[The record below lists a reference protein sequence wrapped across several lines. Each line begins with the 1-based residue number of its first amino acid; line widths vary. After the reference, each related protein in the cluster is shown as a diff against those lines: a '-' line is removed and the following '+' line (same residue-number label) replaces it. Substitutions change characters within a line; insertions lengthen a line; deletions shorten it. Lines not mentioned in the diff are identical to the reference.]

1 MGTSDTDPLVDSYSN
16 RIGVP
21 STADEAYGY
30 WVFGVLAGF
39 VGIGLLMLI
48 LVAITSYKY
57 SHPPRWEILSFLIA
71 TSISDTAGAM
81 ERGAGIA
88 IAAIGLLFL
97 VIGPIIRL
105 PLQRKATLL
114 SYLGALICL
123 LAVGWFVTAFP
134 DNWTAQFTNSEVQ
147 IIGLYGLGILIIALG
162 SVFVP
167 LLTSPREEQLAAESR
182 AARAESERDAA
193 IAEAEDRA
201 REAERQAEEAKRQAD
216 AAVDERAE
224 RELLEAELRRIG
236 DSQSQFELFTDR
248 SGKHRWRLRH
258 RNRNIIADSSQGY
271 SSRQNAQKGLSAVKR
286 DAFGAT
292 VVDLDRLD
300 EEVTVESVD
309 DAVEGD
315 DAPEFVDEVESKAA
329 FETYED
335 AGGDHRWRLRHDN
348 GNIIADS
355 SEGYSSTSSR
365 DDAVER
371 VRGYVQSADYL
382 RIKPAAFELFRDRAG
397 NYRWR
402 LLYKNGNILADS
414 GQGYASRQKA
424 RQGLESVQRNVA
436 EDGNAEFEVYEDNAG
451 EYRWRLRHR
460 NGNIIADSGEGY
472 ASESG
477 AEDAVVR
484 VRSYAPVAHVLDIGS
499 AAFEIYRDAAEEW
512 RWRLRHRNG
521 NILADSGQGYAARSG
536 VEAAINGVKRNAP
549 NADVA
554 ES

>member
-1 MGTSDTDPLVDSYSN
+1 MGTSDTNPLVDSYSN

-21 STADEAYGY
+21 STANEAYGY
-30 WVFGVLAGF
+30 WVFVFGVLAGF
-39 VGIGLLMLI
+39 VGIALVML
-48 LVAITSYKY
+48 
-57 SHPPRWEILSFLIA
+57 
-71 TSISDTAGAM
+71 SDSAGAM

-88 IAAIGLLFL
+88 IAAIGLLL
-97 VIGPIIRL
+97 LIIGPIIRL
-105 PLQRKATLL
+105 PLKRKATLL
-114 SYLGALICL
+114 SYLGALCCL
-123 LAVGWFVTAFP
+123 AAVAWFVTAFP
-134 DNWTAQFTNSEVQ
+134 DNWSAQFNNSEVA
-147 IIGLYGLGILIIALG
+147 IIGLYGVGILIIALG

-167 LLTSPREEQLAAESR
+167 LLTSPREEQLAAETR
-182 AARAESERDAA
+182 AAGAESERDAA

-201 REAERQAEEAKRQAD
+201 REAERQAEEAQRQAD
-216 AAVDERAE
+216 VAAEERAE
-224 RELLEAELRRIG
+224 RELLEAELVRIG

-248 SGKHRWRLRH
+248 GGKYRWRLRH

-292 VVDLDRLD
+292 VVDLDKLD
-300 EEVTVESVD
+300 EVTVDSVD
-309 DAVEGD
+309 EAVEGD
-315 DAPEFVDEVESKAA
+315 DAPEFVDEIESRAE

-335 AGGDHRWRLRHDN
+335 SGGEHRWRLRHDN

-355 SEGYSSTSSR
+355 SQGYGSASSR

-371 VRGYVQSADYL
+371 VSQYVQSADSL
-382 RIKPAAFELFRDRAG
+382 RLKPAAFELFRDRAG
-397 NYRWR
+397 KYRWR

-436 EDGNAEFEVYEDNAG
+436 EDGNADFEVYEDSGG
-451 EYRWRLRHR
+451 EYRWRLVHR

-472 ASESG
+472 ASKSG
-477 AEDAVVR
+477 AEDAVER
-484 VRSYAPVAHVLDIGS
+484 IRSYAPVAHVLDIGS
-499 AAFEIYRDAAEEW
+499 AAFEIYRDNAEEW

-521 NILADSGQGYAARSG
+521 NILADSGEGYASRSG
-536 VEAAINGVKRNAP
+536 VEDAINSVKQNGP

-554 ES
+554 DS

>member
-1 MGTSDTDPLVDSYSN
+1 MSTSDTDPLVASYSN

-105 PLQRKATLL
+105 PLKRKATLL

-193 IAEAEDRA
+193 IAGAKDRA
-201 REAERQAEEAKRQAD
+201 REAQRQAEEARRQAD
-216 AAVDERAE
+216 AAADERAE

-258 RNRNIIADSSQGY
+258 RN
-271 SSRQNAQKGLSAVKR
+271 
-286 DAFGAT
+286 
-292 VVDLDRLD
+292 
-300 EEVTVESVD
+300 
-309 DAVEGD
+309 
-315 DAPEFVDEVESKAA
+315 
-329 FETYED
+329 
-335 AGGDHRWRLRHDN
+335 
-348 GNIIADS
+348 
-355 SEGYSSTSSR
+355 
-365 DDAVER
+365 
-371 VRGYVQSADYL
+371 
-382 RIKPAAFELFRDRAG
+382 
-397 NYRWR
+397 
-402 LLYKNGNILADS
+402 GNILADG
-414 GQGYASRQKA
+414 GQGVRGSIRRGSRDQRRETERSERRRRRVVSVSDA
-424 RQGLESVQRNVA
+424 QYFRAVFTDGPAPDRETTVRGLPGRTRWLRFRGVSPSSLDSQSAPGGGRH
-436 EDGNAEFEVYEDNAG
+436 
-451 EYRWRLRHR
+451 YR
-460 NGNIIADSGEGY
+460 
-472 ASESG
+472 
-477 AEDAVVR
+477 
-484 VRSYAPVAHVLDIGS
+484 
-499 AAFEIYRDAAEEW
+499 
-512 RWRLRHRNG
+512 
-521 NILADSGQGYAARSG
+521 
-536 VEAAINGVKRNAP
+536 
-549 NADVA
+549 
-554 ES
+554 

>member
-1 MGTSDTDPLVDSYSN
+1 MGTSDTNPLVDSYSN
-16 RIGVP
+16 RIGTP

-30 WVFGVLAGF
+30 WVFVLGVLAGF
-39 VGIGLLMLI
+39 VGIALVML
-48 LVAITSYKY
+48 
-57 SHPPRWEILSFLIA
+57 
-71 TSISDTAGAM
+71 SDSAGAM

-88 IAAIGLLFL
+88 IAAVGLLFL
-97 VIGPIIRL
+97 IIGPIIRL
-105 PLQRKATLL
+105 PLKRKATLL
-114 SYLGALICL
+114 SYLGAVICL
-123 LAVGWFVTAFP
+123 IAVAWFMTAFP
-134 DNWTAQFTNSEVQ
+134 DIWTAQFTNSEVQ

-182 AARAESERDAA
+182 AAGAESERDAA

-201 REAERQAEEAKRQAD
+201 REAEQQAEEARRQAD
-216 AAVDERAE
+216 VAADERAQ
-224 RELLEAELRRIG
+224 RELLEAELTRIG

-248 SGKHRWRLRH
+248 GGKYRWRLRH

-286 DAFGAT
+286 DAFGAN
-292 VVDLDRLD
+292 VVDLDKLD
-300 EEVTVESVD
+300 DEVTVESVD
-309 DAVEGD
+309 EAVEGD
-315 DAPEFVDEVESKAA
+315 EAPEFVDEVESNAE

-355 SEGYSSTSSR
+355 AQGYSSASSR
-365 DDAVER
+365 DDAVEG
-371 VRGYVQSADYL
+371 VRQYVQSADYL
-382 RIKPAAFELFRDRAG
+382 RIKPAAFELFRDKAG
-397 NYRWR
+397 KYRWR
-402 LLYKNGNILADS
+402 LLYKNGNILADG

-436 EDGNAEFEVYEDNAG
+436 EDGNAEFEVYEDSGG
-451 EYRWRLRHR
+451 EYRWRLVHR

-477 AEDAVVR
+477 ATDAVER
-484 VRSYAPVAHVLDIGS
+484 IRSYAPVAHALDIGT
-499 AAFEIYRDAAEEW
+499 AAFEIYKDTADEW

-521 NILADSGQGYAARSG
+521 NILADSGEGYAERRN
-536 VEAAINGVKRNAP
+536 VEDAINSVKLNAP

-554 ES
+554 DS